1 MRDMETLTNT
11 QEIDLA
17 LVKRAAARDYIRK
30 RHALRV
36 LVKLGVFSPED
47 ARKRAQGFIRH
58 LTTWR
63 AARALLR
70 GRI

>member
-1 MRDMETLTNT
+1 MRSMNDLTPT

-17 LVKRAAARDYIRK
+17 LVKRAAARDYVRK
-30 RHALRV
+30 RHALRM
-36 LVKLGVFSPED
+36 LVKLGVYSPEE

-63 AARALLR
+63 AARRLLQ